1 MIQGLVSVLI
11 LSFLTLIFGIAG
23 GLLEIII
30 PQIILL
36 GIIIYLLIRV
46 RVKIARGEKEKLRY
60 KIEELEGKI
69 KTMAGDTA

>member
-1 MIQGLVSVLI
+1 MIEGLVSVLI

-60 KIEELEGKI
+60 KIEVLEGKI
-69 KTMAGDTA
+69 KTMAGDNT

>member
-1 MIQGLVSVLI
+1 MIEGLVSVLI

-23 GLLEIII
+23 GLLEIMI

-36 GIIIYLLIRV
+36 GIIVYLLIRV

-69 KTMAGDTA
+69 KTMAGDTT

>member
-1 MIQGLVSVLI
+1 MIEGLVSVLI

-23 GLLEIII
+23 GLLQIII

-69 KTMAGDTA
+69 KTMAGDTT

>member
-1 MIQGLVSVLI
+1 MIEGLVSVLI

-36 GIIIYLLIRV
+36 GIIVYLLIRV

-69 KTMAGDTA
+69 KTMAGDTT